1 MQVLTWQQLGF
12 HGKPIGLLNTAGF
25 FDPLVEFFKHC
36 VSEVREGRLGGGA
49 VGARVGREGRSW
61 LQRDESG
68 EGVMGGV
75 AAVHSDVPPPFDE
88 SLGVRHSKQSVRQTP
103 LPPCRALSKPSTKP

>member
-12 HGKPIGLLNTAGF
+12 HAKPIGLLNTAGF

-49 VGARVGREGRSW
+49 VGAGVGRSW

-68 EGVMGGV
+68 EGVM